1 MVLGISA
8 SSALALLAVLI
19 FSGDRLPGF
28 PAWGGVMSPSNNVDE
43 NNLDRGNLS
52 GRETNHRGQ
61 QPGDILHGDEA
72 AGPMVGEIRGQ
83 RWGGGVSVGASGVT
97 GSGGTERGTGG
108 NGRGAPATASDAVF
122 DRGGK
127 GQQPLLETIHGGA
140 DHNERRDRANSGQ
153 NEQGS
158 GSGSGGQEGRG
169 GVPVANHDEPIAVF
183 QPEKTSGEYPVEVE
197 KEQIMDKEGSST
209 RDEEVPV
216 EGVSD
221 GGGVSPAGET
231 KHADSKGAVTG
242 AVARGRG
249 KKEVSN
255 AMKVC

>member
-1 MVLGISA
+1 MVLG
-8 SSALALLAVLI
+8 ALALLAVLF

-28 PAWGGVMSPSNNVDE
+28 PAWGGVMSTSNNVDE
-43 NNLDRGNLS
+43 NKVNGEDVS
-52 GRETNHRGQ
+52 GRGRT
-61 QPGDILHGDEA
+61 
-72 AGPMVGEIRGQ
+72 VGGGRGQ
-83 RWGGGVSVGASGVT
+83 RWGGGVSVGTSGGT
-97 GSGGTERGTGG
+97 GSGGTGRGTAG
-108 NGRGAPATASDAVF
+108 NGRGVPATASDPVF

-140 DHNERRDRANSGQ
+140 DQNERRDRSHAGQ

-158 GSGSGGQEGRG
+158 GSGNGTHEGRG
-169 GVPVANHDEPIAVF
+169 GEPVASHDEPVAVF
-183 QPEKTSGEYPVEVE
+183 QPERRSGEDLVEVE

-216 EGVSD
+216 EGVSI
-221 GGGVSPAGET
+221 GGGVSPARET
-231 KHADSKGAVTG
+231 KHADNNAAVTE

-255 AMKVC
+255 AMKVR